1 MGDVQKLQEEQ
12 LKARAFKAFQD
23 AARNKDSD
31 PDTFEAARMRY
42 YTLSKGPA
50 WLTQEKQK
58 ITSEKLDP
66 ILNEY
71 RDMYTSLS
79 SEADVQRAYTD
90 SIEGIRNKQSDIKS
104 SAQQQTSYFQKLLD
118 QEKQKKSA
126 FDRFVEL
133 TSPAYAA
140 KADPTQEA
148 PFVVQ
153 YFASFPSSFRIILDV
168 ILGLFIAIILVLA
181 ISKIRRGGFGSMFQ
195 TFRPTQSSINIFQTP
210 VPSSFG
216 APR

>member
-31 PDTFEAARMRY
+31 PETFEAARMRY

-90 SIEGIRNKQSDIKS
+90 SIEGIRNKQAEIKS

-133 TSPAYAA
+133 TSPAYTA
-140 KADPTQEA
+140 KADPTQDA
-148 PFVVQ
+148 PFVVK
-153 YFASFPSSFRIILDV
+153 YFAGFPSSFRIIMDV

-181 ISKIRRGGFGSMFQ
+181 VSKVRRGGIFQ
-195 TFRPTQSSINIFQTP
+195 SFRPTQITKSIIQSP
-210 VPSSFG
+210 IPSTFG
-216 APR
+216 SPR

>member
-31 PDTFEAARMRY
+31 PETFEAARMRY

-133 TSPAYAA
+133 TSPAYTA
-140 KADPTQEA
+140 KADPTQDA
-148 PFVVQ
+148 PFVVK
-153 YFASFPSSFRIILDV
+153 YFAEFPSSFRIIMDV
-168 ILGLFIAIILVLA
+168 ILGLFVAIILVLA
-181 ISKIRRGGFGSMFQ
+181 VSKVRRGGLFQSFKPAPSTTSILSSPIPSTFG
-195 TFRPTQSSINIFQTP
+195 TLR
-210 VPSSFG
+210 
-216 APR
+216 

>member
-31 PDTFEAARMRY
+31 PETFEAARMRY

-133 TSPAYAA
+133 TSPAYTA
-140 KADPTQEA
+140 KADPTQDA
-148 PFVVQ
+148 PFVVK
-153 YFASFPSSFRIILDV
+153 YFAGFPSSFRIIMDV
-168 ILGLFIAIILVLA
+168 ILGLFVAIILVLA
-181 ISKIRRGGFGSMFQ
+181 VSKVRRGGLFHS
-195 TFRPTQSSINIFQTP
+195 FRPTPSTTSIFSSPIPSTFGTP
-210 VPSSFG
+210 
-216 APR
+216 R